1 MSAPSSIQSDIQ
13 SAKML
18 EVKTTLGKFRAC
30 QTAFGRWMFS
40 ITLPVMQNQRS
51 FNDTSSRSCGF
62 SILSLTPSFS
72 IAAIKIF
79 ACWP

>member
-18 EVKTTLGKFRAC
+18 EVKTTLGKCRAC
-30 QTAFGRWMFS
+30 QTASERWMFY

-51 FNDTSSRSCGF
+51 FKDMSLRSYAF

-72 IAAIKIF
+72 MAAIQIF